1 MIDTNTAAEAAA
13 AASSLGSLGGA
24 GTIGSVLAGAVVLLV
39 TLRPLLSRIKLS
51 TKMDEGQINALDRLG
66 QMLNEERAARK
77 LAEERA
83 DRFAAERNEAIQRIG
98 QLEGE
103 VRALQSRVDDLTRQL
118 GALMEKRNAPPSS

>member
-1 MIDTNTAAEAAA
+1 MIETSTATEAAA
-13 AASSLGSLGGA
+13 AASVLSNMGGA
-24 GTIGSVLAGAVVLLV
+24 GTIGTVFAGIVALFV

-66 QMLNEERAARK
+66 QMLNEERVARQN
-77 LAEERA
+77 AEARA

-103 VRALQSRVDDLTRQL
+103 VRALQGRVDELTRQI
-118 GALMEKRNAPPSS
+118 GAIMEKRNAPPSD